1 MELLETFMHNIK
13 SGFVCKF
20 AFSSY
25 IFSTLRKIT
34 QEVLST
40 LTWMVLLQILMSNNY
55 FLLHSKFATKMQG
68 Y

>member
-1 MELLETFMHNIK
+1 MELLVTFMNNIK
-13 SGFVCKF
+13 SRIVCKF
-20 AFSSY
+20 TVSSY

-40 LTWMVLLQILMSNNY
+40 LTWMVHLQILMSNNY
-55 FLLHSKFATKMQG
+55 FLLHSKFATKMKG